1 MVWPPPMGK
10 GRSSYACE
18 RNSSDTNSCRG
29 TAVIAA
35 STLLSVMPRR
45 RNCFSIISTHCTAY
59 SFFSSM
65 GNRCGVFFPRAS
77 FQDLFHLREREVA
90 FLIAVVEVRREPY
103 TRFRTVVDEDV
114 PGQ

>member
-35 STLLSVMPRR
+35 STLLSVIPRR
-45 RNCFSIISTHCTAY
+45 RSCLSIISTHCAAY

-65 GNRCGVFFPRAS
+65 RDRRGVFFPRTS

-90 FLIAVVEVRREPY
+90 FLIAIVEVWREPY
-103 TRFRTVVDEDV
+103 SRFRTVVDKNF

>member
-35 STLLSVMPRR
+35 STLLSVIPRR
-45 RNCFSIISTHCTAY
+45 RSCLSIISTHCAAY

-65 GNRCGVFFPRAS
+65 RDRRLVFLPRSS

-90 FLIAVVEVRREPY
+90 CLIAVGEGRREPY
-103 TRFRTVVDEDV
+103 TRCWTVRDQDV